1 MENKRVAL
9 QVINESPNIVYV
21 ADIET
26 YELHY
31 MNAAALEMF
40 ALSSL
45 DELYGRK
52 CYEVIEGRDSP
63 CAYCSNH
70 VLNFDVVHEHEI
82 YNRLLDKHFLYL
94 DKALYLN
101 RKMRITIATDITDT
115 VVRRQETE
123 SLLRCVQTLYAQERP
138 EESIVK
144 LLQIMTEFYGATR
157 GFIFS
162 ISECR
167 TILSCVYEW
176 CAVGIEAHGE
186 VFQHIPVHSIQVLLK
201 SVDKYGKIYAP
212 SCSRKFFNA
221 DLRTMHEIYNV
232 ESVMLA
238 ALRNKDG
245 TFLGFIG
252 LDNPSFEKSA
262 SGLIHSVSNFVSD
275 FLEKTVLIDKLNQL
289 SYEDGLT
296 KLRNRNSYA
305 ALLERFE
312 LETPQSLGIMYLD
325 INGLKEVNDKQGH
338 AEGDKL
344 ILSMARVL
352 LAVFGKD
359 AYRLGGD
366 EFIVMQENVSQEE
379 FQNRAKELHARV
391 DEVTEL
397 SVSTGVIWNEN
408 CQNVAQQI
416 EQADN
421 LMYNTKL
428 QYYKNNSQN
437 AKYRTILLNSL
448 RADIES
454 EKFFVV
460 LQPQFYLH
468 DRSLGGA
475 EALIRKRGLA
485 DTMESPTEFIPLYE
499 KLEIIHYLDTF
510 VFESI
515 CKALHRWRDNGYDP
529 DLSISVN
536 ISRCTL
542 QQEGIVQS
550 FREICAKYDI
560 HPRRIIIEITETI
573 EGDNMQHMNEIIE
586 KFANEDFLISLDDFG
601 SGYSSLLTLA
611 DSRFDEVKIDR
622 GFIMNVDRSDRAF
635 IVAKNMVRMCHD
647 LGILE
652 TVAEGIESEDLYER
666 LKEMRCTKG
675 QGYLFDKPLTIEDFE
690 RKYIFPNSVTQD
702 VPPTTPPDAEHIAS

>member
-1 MENKRVAL
+1 MDSKRVAL

-40 ALSSL
+40 ALSSS

-52 CYEVIEGRDSP
+52 CYEVIEGRDAP

-70 VLNFDVVHEHEI
+70 VLNFDSVREHEI
-82 YNRLLDKHFLYL
+82 HNRLLDKYFLYL

-115 VVRRQETE
+115 VVRRRETE
-123 SLLRCVQTLYAQERP
+123 SLLKCVQTLYAQETP

-144 LLQIMTEFYGATR
+144 LLRIMTEFYGGSR
-157 GFIFS
+157 GFIYT

-167 TILSCVYEW
+167 TIISCVSEW
-176 CAVGIEAHGE
+176 CAVGVEGHGE
-186 VFQHIPVHSIQVLLK
+186 VFQHIPVPSIQVLLK
-201 SVDKYGKIYAP
+201 SIEKHGKIYAP
-212 SCSRKFFNA
+212 SCSKKFFSA
-221 DLRTMHEIYNV
+221 DLRTMHEIYGV

-245 TFLGFIG
+245 TFLGYLGI
-252 LDNPSFEKSA
+252 DNASYEKSS
-262 SGLIHSVSNFVSD
+262 SGLIHSVANFVAD
-275 FLEKTVLIDKLNQL
+275 FLEKTVLINKLNQL

-312 LETPQSLGIMYLD
+312 QDTPHSLGIMYLD

-344 ILSMARVL
+344 ILSMSRIL

-379 FQNRAKELHARV
+379 FQNRAKELHERV

-397 SVSTGVIWNEN
+397 SVSTGVIWNED

-454 EKFFVV
+454 KKFFVV

-468 DRSLGGA
+468 NRELGGA
-475 EALIRKRGLA
+475 EALIRKKGLA
-485 DTMESPTEFIPLYE
+485 DTMESPSEFIPLYE

-515 CKALHRWRDNGYDP
+515 CEALNTWRENGYDI

-542 QQEGIVQS
+542 QQEGIVQE
-550 FREICAKYDI
+550 FQDICKKYDI
-560 HPRRIIIEITETI
+560 APYRIVIEITETI
-573 EGDNMQHMNEIIE
+573 EGENMQHMNEIIE
-586 KFANEDFLISLDDFG
+586 KFADADFLISLDDFG

-622 GFIMNVDRSDRAF
+622 GFILNVSTSDRAY
-635 IVAKNMVRMCHD
+635 IVAKNMVNMCHD
-647 LGILE
+647 LGIHE
-652 TVAEGIESEDLYER
+652 TVAEGIESEELYNS
-666 LKEMRCTKG
+666 LKQMKCTKG
-675 QGYLFDKPLTIEDFE
+675 QGYLFDKPLTMSEFE
-690 RKYIFPNSVTQD
+690 KKYIFPENTSGD
-702 VPPTTPPDAEHIAS
+702 VQGDL